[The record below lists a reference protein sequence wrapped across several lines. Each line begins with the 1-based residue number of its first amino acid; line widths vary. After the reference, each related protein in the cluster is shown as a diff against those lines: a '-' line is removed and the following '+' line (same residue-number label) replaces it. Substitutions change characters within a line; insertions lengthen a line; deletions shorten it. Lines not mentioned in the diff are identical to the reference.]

1 MSKKDHIAVRVFY
14 YPGKGPGCPCMSP
27 RVSSPEE
34 IHELLQQCSKLKDAM
49 EAANPGRTSLEVV
62 DLQLTP
68 EERATEAGLLLVRG
82 QYPSPLVFIDGA
94 PRFAGS
100 IEIERIVK
108 EVGKI
113 LNG

>member
-1 MSKKDHIAVRVFY
+1 MSKRDHIAVRVFY

-49 EAANPGRTSLEVV
+49 EATNPGRTSLEVV

-82 QYPSPLVFIDGA
+82 QYPSPLVFIDGE
-94 PRFAGS
+94 PRFAGR
-100 IEIERIVK
+100 IEINRIVA
-108 EVGKI
+108 EVGKM